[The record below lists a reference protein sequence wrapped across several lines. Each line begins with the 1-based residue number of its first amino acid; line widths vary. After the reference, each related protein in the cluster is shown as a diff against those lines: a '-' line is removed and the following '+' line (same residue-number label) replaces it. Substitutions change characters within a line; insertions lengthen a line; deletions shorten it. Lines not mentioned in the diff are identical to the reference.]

1 MKDFEGIIFDMDG
14 VIFDSERAIM
24 ECFLEIGKK
33 YNIKDL
39 DKVYLLCTGVTF
51 EKTKEIILNHYGNDF
66 PYDKYNEEGTKLFFE
81 KYKDYKLPL
90 KKGVFELMEYLKAN
104 NKKIVLA
111 SSSPNYLVKKELEAQ
126 GLLKY
131 FDLIITGDMVLKS
144 KPEPDIYLKAVEKLN
159 VNPNKL
165 YVIEDSFNGVKSATN
180 ANLKTIMV
188 PDLKKPDEEMKEK
201 ATVILDDLLKVIEYL
216 NN

>member
-1 MKDFEGIIFDMDG
+1 MH
-14 VIFDSERAIM
+14 
-24 ECFLEIGKK
+24 
-33 YNIKDL
+33 NIKNIEE
-39 DKVYLLCTGVTF
+39 VYLKCTGANVD
-51 EKTKEIILNHYGNDF
+51 KTKEIVMDYYGKDF
-66 PYDKYNEEGTKLFFE
+66 PYDSYAKDIMKMYFD
-81 KYKDYKLPL
+81 KYKDFKLPL
-90 KKGVFELMEYLKAN
+90 KKGVFELLNYLKNN
-104 NKKIVLA
+104 NKKIALA

-159 VNPNKL
+159 VNPDKL

>member
-1 MKDFEGIIFDMDG
+1 
-14 VIFDSERAIM
+14 
-24 ECFLEIGKK
+24 
-33 YNIKDL
+33 
-39 DKVYLLCTGVTF
+39 
-51 EKTKEIILNHYGNDF
+51 
-66 PYDKYNEEGTKLFFE
+66 
-81 KYKDYKLPL
+81 
-90 KKGVFELMEYLKAN
+90 
-104 NKKIVLA
+104 
-111 SSSPNYLVKKELEAQ
+111 
-126 GLLKY
+126 
-131 FDLIITGDMVLKS
+131 MVLKS